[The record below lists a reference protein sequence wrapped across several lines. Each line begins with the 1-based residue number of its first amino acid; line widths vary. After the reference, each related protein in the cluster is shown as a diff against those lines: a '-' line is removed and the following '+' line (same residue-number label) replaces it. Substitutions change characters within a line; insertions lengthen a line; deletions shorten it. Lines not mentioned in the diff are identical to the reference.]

1 MNYINKGGLKLQTI
15 SCDAAAATTTS
26 QSQSLQQPHY
36 QAVVLSETVDLCGID
51 EKLEYFDEKL

>member
-51 EKLEYFDEKL
+51 EKL